1 MKDILIRTL
10 KIAVILSII
19 LPMQKVYFDY
29 RILYQSKDIIS
40 ESIDS
45 FDTLQLEQDY
55 VIHMECNSI
64 KDIYKG
70 RNLKDIVRS
79 EIKNTGPLYKNVY
92 HKDNPAYNFKA
103 SEEID
108 LQVSRILTEMSETVN
123 KHKDIH
129 PVNKITGED
138 LLAK

>member
-10 KIAVILSII
+10 KIVVILSII

-29 RILYQSKDIIS
+29 RILYQSRDIIN

-64 KDIYKG
+64 KDMYKG
-70 RNLKDIVRS
+70 RNLKDIVRA

-92 HKDNPAYNFKA
+92 HKDDPAYSFKA

-108 LQVSRILTEMSETVN
+108 LQVSRILSEISETVN
-123 KHKDIH
+123 KHKDVH
-129 PVNKITGED
+129 PVNTITGDD
-138 LLAK
+138 LLVK